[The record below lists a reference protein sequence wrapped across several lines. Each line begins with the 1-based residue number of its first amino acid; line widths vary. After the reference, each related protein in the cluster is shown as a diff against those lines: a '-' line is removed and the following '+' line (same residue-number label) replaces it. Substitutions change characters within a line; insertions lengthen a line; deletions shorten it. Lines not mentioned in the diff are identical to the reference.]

1 MTAYI
6 KQEDSKCICL
16 LEVRGLVVA
25 VQQSL
30 MECRYLDL
38 LTSMCSDNIENLQR
52 STVER
57 TPKQYPHL
65 HCRLYSEIVNESE
78 NSSPMIPSPW

>member
-1 MTAYI
+1 MFRL
-6 KQEDSKCICL
+6 KEDSLCSYL
-16 LEVRGLVVA
+16 LEVRGMVV
-25 VQQSL
+25 VLQQPL

-38 LTSMCSDNIENLQR
+38 STSMCSDNIENLHR

-57 TPKQYPHL
+57 IPKQYPHL